1 MNTPEVEIHTA
12 KWIDLPVLHRMSDSA
27 IALHAELKCTLPQ
40 GEGLAVRPPLVL
52 RRHGVY
58 TLVGRVHR
66 QPIAGQYRLKADD
79 HLAQMLVLS
88 PRLDENAP
96 DSAWLHLIDAMTA
109 HAGRRGAHM
118 LTGEV
123 DEGSRLFCTMRQAG
137 FAVYARQ
144 ELYFAPSPLSLRPA
158 DRLVGVLD
166 DETDADAMGVQLLY
180 ANIVPRLVQPIAVPS
195 SSSTGM
201 VYRRDDQIMGYL
213 ALSSGRGGLYVLPFL
228 HPDIPGREA
237 AAVLYAAIMRMAGRG
252 VGQPVYV
259 CVRRYQD
266 WLVEPL
272 QALGMERVAEQ
283 AVMVRHI
290 AAGVK
295 QPAFARVPV
304 ALHIAQAITPPTSSI
319 KFNPPIDAVE
329 EATAYHGV

>member
-1 MNTPEVEIHTA
+1 MSAPEVEIHTA
-12 KWIDLPVLHRMSDSA
+12 KLIDLPVLRRMSDSA
-27 IALHAELKCTLPQ
+27 VALHAELKCTLPQ
-40 GEGLAVRPPLVL
+40 GGGLTVLPPLVL
-52 RRHGVY
+52 RQRGVY
-58 TLVGRVHR
+58 TLVGRAYR
-66 QPIAGQYRLKADD
+66 QTLAGQYRLKADD
-79 HLAQMLVLS
+79 HLAQVLALS
-88 PRLDENAP
+88 PRLDDETA

-109 HAGRRGAHM
+109 DAGRRGAHI

-144 ELYFAPSPLSLRPA
+144 ELYFAPSALSLRPA
-158 DRLVGVLD
+158 GPLAGALD
-166 DETDADAMGVQLLY
+166 DETDADAMDVQLLY

-195 SSSTGM
+195 SDSTGL
-201 VYRRDDQIMGYL
+201 VYRRDGHIMGYL

-237 AAVLYAAIMRMAGRG
+237 AAVLYAAISRMAGRG
-252 VGQPVYV
+252 AGLPVYV

-266 WLVEPL
+266 WLEEPL

-290 AAGVK
+290 TAGVR
-295 QPAFARVPV
+295 QPAFARVPA
-304 ALHIAQAITPPTSSI
+304 ALQIVRAITPPTSHI
-319 KFNPPIDAVE
+319 EFNPPLDAVD